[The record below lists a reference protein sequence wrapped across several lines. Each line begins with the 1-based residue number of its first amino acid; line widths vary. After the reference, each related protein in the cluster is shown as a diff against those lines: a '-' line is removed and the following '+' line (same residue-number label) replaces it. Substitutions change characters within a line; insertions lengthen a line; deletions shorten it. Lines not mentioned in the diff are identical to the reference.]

1 MFRSTLSL
9 LAILSAAP
17 LAAGLHLL
25 DGNIRAKQTLRMHYA
40 AAKAVLHGQ
49 LKNPR
54 FDPKT
59 DDGFTDLHI
68 TSVLKDDPARG
79 GRAVL
84 VSAPTARG
92 RQYSARLPRL
102 LHQREWFA
110 RPDLRPAGN
119 GRDRRLPEGRRE
131 ARRQDPTAKLAF
143 FFKHLDSTD
152 PTIAA
157 DAFFEFARASDA
169 DILKAAKQLD
179 AAKVRKLIAD
189 PHTPPERLGVYS
201 FRSA

>member
-1 MFRSTLSL
+1 
-9 LAILSAAP
+9 
-17 LAAGLHLL
+17 
-25 DGNIRAKQTLRMHYA
+25 MHYA

-54 FDPKT
+54 FDPKN
-59 DDGFTDLHI
+59 DNGFTDLHV
-68 TSVLKDDPARG
+68 TAVLKDDPARG

-84 VSAPTARG
+84 VLRTYLPVVGNTPPDYLVFCAVANGTLDPTFG
-92 RQYSARLPRL
+92 LPATAAIVDYL
-102 LHQREWFA
+102 KAAAKL
-110 RPDLRPAGN
+110 D
-119 GRDRRLPEGRRE
+119 DK
-131 ARRQDPTAKLAF
+131 DPTAKLGF

-157 DAFFEFARASDA
+157 DAFFEFARATDA

-189 PHTPPERLGVYS
+189 PNTPPERLGV
-201 FRSA
+201 FAFLLGVTGGADGRRVPRRAC